1 MHAIR
6 TTNDH
11 LTKTMTPD
19 ITLVRDLRL
28 RIGDDLALFGV
39 TGLSVRRGNQTV
51 DEVAW
56 YALPDTLVI
65 GVDGE
70 PHELLRSE
78 TFTLA
83 NGNRIEY
90 RHLAYCSDASAMPNG
105 VSLSLQVR
113 KASDHT
119 LLVSYALPLRSL
131 ASDTAM
137 WENLSRVVSQAPS
150 YPVYLSLGVD
160 GTLPSGAEL
169 STAKVWLEDQYIPK
183 GRREEAEQS
192 LPVNFMLE
200 RNHPN
205 PFNPGT
211 HIPFALGVGGHVR
224 LTIHDALGREVA
236 RLVDG
241 PIEAGRHVGYF
252 DASGLPS
259 GTYIA
264 RMQFEG
270 QTQFR
275 NMLLVK

>member
-6 TTNDH
+6 TTNDY
-11 LTKTMTPD
+11 LAKSMTPG

-28 RIGDDLALFGV
+28 HVGDDLALFGV
-39 TGLSVRRGNQTV
+39 TGLSVRRGSSTV

-56 YALPDTLVI
+56 HVVPDSLVV
-65 GVDGE
+65 GDDGE
-70 PHELLRSE
+70 AHELLRSE
-78 TFTLA
+78 DFTLS

-90 RHLAYCSDASAMPNG
+90 RHIAYCSDAQAMPNG
-105 VSLSLQVR
+105 VSLSLQLR
-113 KASDHT
+113 KASDNSV
-119 LLVSYALPLRSL
+119 LLSYSLPLRSL

-137 WENLSRVVSQAPS
+137 WESWSRVVSQAPS

-183 GRREEAEQS
+183 GTREEAEQP
-192 LPVNFMLE
+192 LPVTFVLE

-211 HIPFALGVGGHVR
+211 RIPFALGTDGHVR
-224 LTIHDALGREVA
+224 LTVHDALGREVA

-241 PIEAGRHVGYF
+241 TLSAGRHVSHF

-259 GTYIA
+259 GSYIA
-264 RMQFEG
+264 RMQFGG
-270 QTQFR
+270 QTRSR